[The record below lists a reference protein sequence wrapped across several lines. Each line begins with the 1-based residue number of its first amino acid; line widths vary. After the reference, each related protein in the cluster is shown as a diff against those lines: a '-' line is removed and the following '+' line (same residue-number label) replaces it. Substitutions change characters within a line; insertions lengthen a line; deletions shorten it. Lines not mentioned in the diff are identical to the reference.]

1 MKNLFPITLVLMSF
15 IASPIWSEAMDD
27 LVEQNGIIYK
37 KFSQGPFTGQV
48 DEGNEQG
55 SFKNG
60 VKYGTWVQ
68 YYERSVEV
76 QR

>member
-1 MKNLFPITLVLMSF
+1 
-15 IASPIWSEAMDD
+15 MDD

-60 VKYGTWVQ
+60 VKYGTCSSGVC
-68 YYERSVEV
+68 SA
-76 QR
+76 